1 MEARLSAL
9 VLAVLVL
16 RLAEYKATLA
26 ATRASARLLPQVVEV
41 EDTRLALL
49 ATPARR
55 VARVAAVAVLLLVGQ
70 VAPVTRLL
78 QAHHRET
85 MVQLLWAV
93 VLPVLA
99 EAEAVLV
106 VLVLTPQLI
115 VEPEVMAVQELQTQS
130 RAPRSFMRLVV
141 LAVLIRLELQLVAR
155 GSVETAEGSSRAVS
169 GSLPRPVLRIPVRVA
184 AAPQVIASVKPLAPA
199 APAS

>member
-1 MEARLSAL
+1 MLEARLSAL

-16 RLAEYKATLA
+16 RLAGKATLA

>member
-1 MEARLSAL
+1 L

-41 EDTRLALL
+41 EDTRMALL
-49 ATPARR
+49 ATPVRR

-78 QAHHRET
+78 QAHHRAT

-141 LAVLIRLELQLVAR
+141 LAVLIRLHLQLVAQ
-155 GSVETAEGSSRAVS
+155 GSVETAEGSSRPVS
-169 GSLPRPVLRIPVRVA
+169 GSLRRPVLRIPVRVA
-184 AAPQVIASVKPLAPA
+184 AAPQVIASVKPLAQA
-199 APAS
+199 APAP

>member
-1 MEARLSAL
+1 L

-49 ATPARR
+49 ATPVRR

-184 AAPQVIASVKPLAPA
+184 AAPQVIASVKPLAQA
-199 APAS
+199 APAP